1 MSTFAV
7 TGSNGFIASHLVTKL
22 VESGHKVRA
31 TVRHELDAPQV
42 ACLRELASKH
52 EGKLEICQVPQLE
65 DTAALAKAFQGCDGV
80 FHMAAV
86 HPKYG
91 FAETPESRNE
101 LVAIAVEGTL
111 SALKACTEAG
121 IKRVVLTSSLAAVE
135 CGNDEGALTE
145 STWSKPEVFDSAE
158 KLEKTTWAT
167 HYTYV
172 KSKTEQEK
180 AAVTYAEANGLDL
193 RVVVPGNL
201 CVGPIA
207 NKSINGTMTRI
218 ADIMQGTNTLKG
230 AADLG
235 VVHVEDV
242 VSAHVACMTR
252 ADATGRYLVTRDMV
266 RIEEVFETLKTLYPT
281 APVQTAPANMDYAS
295 GVPGKAR
302 AIQSRAV
309 SELGLELK
317 DLKTTLKDAVDSM
330 AAHGYLAASA

>member
-7 TGSNGFIASHLVTKL
+7 TGSNGARPDRTPCVGRATRTHPISLRRVRCVRELLSWCRDLAPAGFIASHLVTKL

-52 EGKLEICQVPQLE
+52 EGKLEICQVTQLE

-172 KSKTEQEK
+172 KSKT
-180 AAVTYAEANGLDL
+180 
-193 RVVVPGNL
+193 
-201 CVGPIA
+201 
-207 NKSINGTMTRI
+207 
-218 ADIMQGTNTLKG
+218 G
-230 AADLG
+230 APPPPR
-235 VVHVEDV
+235 
-242 VSAHVACMTR
+242 R
-252 ADATGRYLVTRDMV
+252 A
-266 RIEEVFETLKTLYPT
+266 P
-281 APVQTAPANMDYAS
+281 
-295 GVPGKAR
+295 KAR
-302 AIQSRAV
+302 ERAR
-309 SELGLELK
+309 
-317 DLKTTLKDAVDSM
+317 
-330 AAHGYLAASA
+330 